1 MPSKY
6 DTNPLDPDFPEKA
19 RAAAAASEE
28 TQTLPYRGGETKH
41 FPQKSATTEEQ
52 QTRRFAEPDVNAYS
66 APNPQAYSQPYDGQ
80 YVPLPYAQH
89 GFVAPDQA
97 KKRKVDS
104 LGIPENI
111 AIAAAYFPWYPG
123 LVAGFILLL
132 LTPKSEPKVRFH
144 AAQGLA
150 AHIGIVLVNILLGA
164 VTSVTGGDLGTM
176 LFSFAAVVMMAIF
189 TIKALKGKPIH
200 IAAIEDL
207 TNWLEEKLGPVK

>member
-6 DTNPLDPDFPEKA
+6 DTNPLDPEFPEKA
-19 RAAAAASEE
+19 RAAAASSEE
-28 TQTLPYRGGETKH
+28 TQTLPYRGGQTKQ
-41 FPQKSATTEEQ
+41 FPQETAAAEEQ
-52 QTRRFAEPDVNAYS
+52 QTRRFAEADVNAYS
-66 APNPQAYSQPYDGQ
+66 APYVPPYDGQ

-89 GFVAPDQA
+89 GFVTPDQA
-97 KKRKVDS
+97 KKRRVNS

-111 AIAAAYFPWYPG
+111 AIAAAYFPWYIG

-150 AHIGIVLVNILLGA
+150 AHIGIVLVTILLGA

-176 LFSFAAVVMMAIF
+176 LFKLAALVMMVIF

>member
-6 DTNPLDPDFPEKA
+6 DTNPLDPDFPKKA

-28 TQTLPYRGGETKH
+28 TQTLPYRGGETKQ
-41 FPQKSATTEEQ
+41 FPQNTATAEEQ

-66 APNPQAYSQPYDGQ
+66 APYAQPYDGQ

-89 GFVAPDQA
+89 GFVTPDQA
-97 KKRKVDS
+97 KKRRVNS

-111 AIAAAYFPWYPG
+111 AIAAAYFPWYIG

-132 LTPKSEPKVRFH
+132 LTPKTEPKVRFH

-150 AHIGIVLVNILLGA
+150 AHIGIVLVGLLLGV

-176 LFSFAAVVMMAIF
+176 LFKLAAFAMMVVF

>member
-19 RAAAAASEE
+19 RAAAASSEE
-28 TQTLPYRGGETKH
+28 TQTLPYRGGETKQ
-41 FPQKSATTEEQ
+41 FPQDTAASEEQ
-52 QTRRFAEPDVNAYS
+52 QTRRFAEADVNAYS
-66 APNPQAYSQPYDGQ
+66 APYVLPYDGQ
-80 YVPLPYAQH
+80 YVPQTYAPQ
-89 GFVAPDQA
+89 GFVTPDQA
-97 KKRKVDS
+97 KKRRVNS

-111 AIAAAYFPWYPG
+111 AIAAAYFPWYIG

-150 AHIGIVLVNILLGA
+150 AHIGIVLVTILLGA

-176 LFSFAAVVMMAIF
+176 LFKLAALVMMVIF